1 MQYGDAYLSLQ
12 QVYEWDRKFK
22 NGVSSVA
29 DVDRPGGPHTA
40 YTPARVERLKRVT
53 QENRRVTTDDVALE
67 LGIGHDCAH
76 HIMHDVLQYHKV
88 RAPELKAI
96 LFFSI

>member
-1 MQYGDAYLSLQ
+1 MQYGDARLLLQ

-29 DVDRPGGPHTA
+29 DADRPGRPHTA
-40 YTPARVERLKRVT
+40 YTPVRVVHLKRVT
-53 QENRRVTTDDVALE
+53 RENRRVTTDEVNVE
-67 LGIGHDCAH
+67 LGIGHGCAH

-88 RAPELKAI
+88 CAPEVKGI
-96 LFFSI
+96 LFFST